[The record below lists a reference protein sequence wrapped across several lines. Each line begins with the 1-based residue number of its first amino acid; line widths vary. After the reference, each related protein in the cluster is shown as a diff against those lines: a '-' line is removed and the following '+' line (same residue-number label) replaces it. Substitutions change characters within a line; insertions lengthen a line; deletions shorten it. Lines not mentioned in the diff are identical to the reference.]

1 MSDDELMEKVR
12 DGEVE
17 QLSTLFE
24 RHHAALYRFFLRLVR
39 DASAA
44 EDLVQEV
51 FVRLL
56 KYRGGFRPQGNF
68 RAWLYSLAR
77 NAAYDQLERAGADRS
92 RRVEPRA
99 TESGGDPADSTD
111 PLARAI
117 APGLPADEAIEREQT
132 AALVRRALDE
142 LPPDRRAVLVMS
154 RYREL
159 RYEEIAEVFG
169 TSVGAIKV
177 RAHRAMKEL
186 RQRYLALAQEVAS

>member
-1 MSDDELMEKVR
+1 LSDDELMERVR
-12 DGEVE
+12 DGELERLEV
-17 QLSTLFE
+17 LFE
-24 RHHAALYRFFLRLVR
+24 RHHAALYRFFRRLVR
-39 DASAA
+39 DGTAA

-77 NAAYDQLERAGADRS
+77 NAAFDQLEKAGVERS
-92 RRVEPRA
+92 RRVEPRGA
-99 TESGGDPADSTD
+99 FDDGEPVH
-111 PLARAI
+111 PLDRVI
-117 APGLPADEAIEREQT
+117 APGLSADEVMERDQT
-132 AALVRRALDE
+132 AALLRRALDE
-142 LPPDRRAVLVMS
+142 MPADRRAVLVMS

-186 RQRYLALAQEVAS
+186 RQRYLALTQEVAS